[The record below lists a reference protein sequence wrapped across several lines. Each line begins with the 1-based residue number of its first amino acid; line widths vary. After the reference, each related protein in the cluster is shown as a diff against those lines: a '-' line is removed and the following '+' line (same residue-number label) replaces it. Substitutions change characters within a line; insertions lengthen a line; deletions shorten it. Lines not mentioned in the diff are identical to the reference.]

1 MKKEGKKMKEQ
12 DKKPNWLSWI
22 ALGLSIIAL
31 LVKLFK

>member
-1 MKKEGKKMKEQ
+1 MEEQ
-12 DKKPNWLSWI
+12 NKKPNGISWI